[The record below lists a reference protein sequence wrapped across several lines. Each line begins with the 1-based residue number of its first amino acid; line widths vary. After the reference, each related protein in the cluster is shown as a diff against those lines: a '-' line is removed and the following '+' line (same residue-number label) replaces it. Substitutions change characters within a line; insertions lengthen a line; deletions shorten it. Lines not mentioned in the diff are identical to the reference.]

1 MARILVIDDVAG
13 VRRSISAIV
22 RRSGHQVI
30 EAADGREGERMARA
44 ERPDLII
51 TDLLMPGADG
61 IDTID
66 RIRDAGVS
74 CPVIAVSGGGSL
86 VDAED
91 ALSAAAHV
99 ADATLRKPFESEE
112 LAGVVD
118 RLLRA
123 RR

>member
-22 RRSGHQVI
+22 RRSGHEVM
-30 EAADGREGERMARA
+30 EAADGREGEEVARTA
-44 ERPDLII
+44 RPDLII

-61 IDTID
+61 LDTID
-66 RIRDAGVS
+66 RIREAGIG

-86 VDAED
+86 VAAQD

-112 LAGVVD
+112 LNAVVD
-118 RLLRA
+118 RLLGGRA
-123 RR
+123 